1 MTLATRRHWLCHFY
15 LAGVCHFYL
24 APTIRQF
31 DNISYVKSI
40 HALRH
45 IRGSLAANMPL
56 FQKPPANASRT
67 SGAIV

>member
-31 DNISYVKSI
+31 DNISYVKSTSE
-40 HALRH
+40 LRRAYGSSKAV
-45 IRGSLAANMPL
+45 IR
-56 FQKPPANASRT
+56 
-67 SGAIV
+67 